1 MNDYAV
7 LERRTQN
14 MSNKKE
20 KVEFVREEAFEA
32 VEDELSLA
40 LNALEASNARI
51 LELLNSESRGDL
63 PFLNMPP
70 DSPEPANASE
80 TAAEVPAPEA
90 SAPEAAPM
98 PKATPRVRKARKAT
112 AEAEA

>member
-1 MNDYAV
+1 
-7 LERRTQN
+7 

-70 DSPEPANASE
+70 DTPEKPSEGEASQQDS
-80 TAAEVPAPEA
+80 TDTAPEA
-90 SAPEAAPM
+90 EPAA
-98 PKATPRVRKARKAT
+98 KATPRVRKARKAT

>member
-70 DSPEPANASE
+70 EAPEPAITGEA
-80 TAAEVPAPEA
+80 AAEAPAA
-90 SAPEAAPM
+90 LAPEAAPAA
-98 PKATPRVRKARKAT
+98 KATPRVRKARKAT
-112 AEAEA
+112 VEAEA